1 VISKQKKHLLD
12 SSSEM
17 FASGKGLAPDPESV
31 IKTLQPSIGQ
41 MICWLRGG
49 GAAAGF
55 KKRVPTRVN

>member
-1 VISKQKKHLLD
+1 
-12 SSSEM
+12 M

-49 GAAAGF
+49 GAATGF